1 VKTGLSFLNKT
12 NITSDKL
19 AAIPP
24 EADQP
29 QAEAS
34 GSAVFP
40 PSAFASVTAHLRVN
54 VSFGDGQNPSP
65 SAK

>member
-1 VKTGLSFLNKT
+1 VFWNQGSQYNS
-12 NITSDKL
+12 NVIPGKL

-34 GSAVFP
+34 ATRNPEILKTPGFP
-40 PSAFASVTAHLRVN
+40 FFTGMTTEALTTFSMNF
-54 VSFGDGQNPSP
+54 
-65 SAK
+65 